1 MDKDFLN
8 KQIDVLHELLLDLFG
23 KQQLLVKA
31 KEMAV
36 LEEMLS
42 PSIEDRVLAYQKI
55 IMENTSVNRIHSE
68 NLPEKV
74 QELEDIVVD
83 LLAKRT
89 IEERIEKK
97 VNDKIR
103 IKQHEYLKEIRAQ
116 VLKETSG
123 PDNAYTLRKY
133 AELEM
138 LEQTHLSKSALDLLR
153 PKSLKDVARYD

>member
-97 VNDKIR
+97 VNDKIGLNNTN
-103 IKQHEYLKEIRAQ
+103 I
-116 VLKETSG
+116 
-123 PDNAYTLRKY
+123 
-133 AELEM
+133 
-138 LEQTHLSKSALDLLR
+138 
-153 PKSLKDVARYD
+153 